1 MFQVLIAALTA
12 VASWLLPRLLSVAGT
27 VVVSSTVITPIFTYL
42 QGMVTSRLGG
52 MSADAVTFF
61 AFVGVPDAVSVIFA
75 AYAMAIGIRTAKAA
89 FQRSGAR
96 GA

>member
-12 VASWLLPRLLSVAGT
+12 VASWILPRLLSVAGT
-27 VVVSSTVITPIFTYL
+27 VVVSQTVITPIFTYL
-42 QGMVTSRLGG
+42 QNTITAKLGG
-52 MSADAVTFF
+52 MSADAVNFF
-61 AFVGVPDAVSVIFA
+61 QFVGVPEAISVIFA
-75 AYAMAIGIRTAKAA
+75 AYSLAIGIRSAKAA